1 MPPFSARDLRLGRD
15 KLGDDQM
22 AFVFWIAAGGVA
34 FGVGSVLMRALR
46 LPATPE
52 VAPHLTV
59 YRDQLAEVERDL
71 ARDVIAPDEA
81 ERLRSEVSRRLL
93 DAAKSAPQA
102 ATMGAS
108 ATIPTVAI
116 FGALAAAVGLY
127 LVLGVPDYADL
138 PLHKRLALAEA
149 AYSDRPSQAEME
161 DAVPEVPE
169 APSDPEFA
177 ALITQLRD
185 VVAARPKDVTGLT
198 LLARNEA
205 VLGNYK
211 AASVAYLQLIAA
223 KGSAA
228 TAEDHLNAAQT
239 MIAATGG
246 LVSAEAE
253 AQLTLALQIDPQN
266 GMARY
271 FSGLMFAQIGRPDRA
286 FSLWEPL
293 LREGPET
300 ALYMEPIRAMIPDLA
315 AAAGIKYAAPKGPD
329 AQDIANAAQMNDADR
344 QEMIKTMVAGLE
356 TRLMAEGGTVEEWRQ
371 LIKALDV
378 LQDPARQAAAV
389 AAAQKAYAGDAAALE
404 ALAAP

>member
-1 MPPFSARDLRLGRD
+1 
-15 KLGDDQM
+15 M
-22 AFVFWIAAGGVA
+22 AFGFWIAAGGVA
-34 FGVGSVLMRALR
+34 FGVGTVLMRALR
-46 LPATPE
+46 LPASAET
-52 VAPHLTV
+52 APHLTV

-93 DAAKSAPQA
+93 DAAKSAPAA
-102 ATMGAS
+102 ATKGAS
-108 ATIPTVAI
+108 ATIPTLAI

-149 AYSDRPSQAEME
+149 AYADRPSQNEME
-161 DAVPEVPE
+161 DAAAQTPQ
-169 APSDPEFA
+169 APSDPEFT

-185 VVAARPKDVTGLT
+185 VVAKRPKDVTGLT

-211 AASVAYLQLIAA
+211 AASAAYLQLIAA
-223 KGSAA
+223 KGDMVQ
-228 TAEDHLNAAQT
+228 AEDHLNAAQT

-253 AQLTLALQIDPQN
+253 AQLTSALQMDPQN

-271 FSGLMFAQIGRPDRA
+271 FSGLMFAQTGRPDRA
-286 FSLWEPL
+286 FALWEPL

-329 AQDIANAAQMNDADR
+329 AQDIANAADMSAADR

-371 LIKALDV
+371 LIKALGV
-378 LQDPARQAAAV
+378 LQDPARQAAAI

-404 ALAAP
+404 ALASP